1 MTRGVDNVEF
11 ANGVESYIWEK
22 AEELNKKFECNFP
35 LFGTTTSKKLARFC
49 VALAS
54 LVMNVD
60 ESYENVIVTKDI
72 VDFIVS
78 YLTKIYTSN
87 VFKLDKYASD
97 YKSYNE
103 YNDDDIKV
111 LQSLYGNNSTFIDFI
126 STQNKTTRSNLL
138 SISGI
143 EGNKFALLFNKMVQF
158 KFIRLNSDNVYP
170 TDKFRKVYNLIDKS
184 FKTDVGSKV
193 ENSSGVQFVGKLN

>member
-1 MTRGVDNVEF
+1 MNPLVTVVTP
-11 ANGVESYIWEK
+11 SYNNSKTI
-22 AEELNKKFECNFP
+22 
-35 LFGTTTSKKLARFC
+35 FGAIDSVLMQSYPNIQYIVC
-49 VALAS
+49 DDAS
-54 LVMNVD
+54 SDFDGEAIIEYIRAKNTG
-60 ESYENVIVTKDI
+60 NI

-143 EGNKFALLFNKMVQF
+143 EGNKFAVLFNKMVQF

-184 FKTDVGSKV
+184 FKTDVGNKV